1 MAYAGNPDFDYRSF
15 RTTNTVYC
23 LPTACFL
30 PSTTLSFLLRQRD
43 NGPVTRLPFLG
54 SREVPMLAIK
64 TILVPTDFSEASESA
79 VKYGKALAE
88 AFGSSLHLVHVMED
102 LLAHAWAAEVYVA
115 SMPSLRDEIEKEAT
129 ERIGAMLTDQERQQL
144 RVTTAI
150 IAGNPFLEIIRYAR
164 AHEVDLIVLG
174 THGRGPVA
182 HMLLGS
188 VAEKVVRKAPCPV
201 LTVRPAQHEFVMP

>member
-1 MAYAGNPDFDYRSF
+1 
-15 RTTNTVYC
+15 
-23 LPTACFL
+23 
-30 PSTTLSFLLRQRD
+30 
-43 NGPVTRLPFLG
+43 
-54 SREVPMLAIK
+54 MLAIK

-79 VKYGKALAE
+79 LTYARAMAE

-115 SMPSLRDEIEKEAT
+115 SMPSLRDEIEKEAHL
-129 ERIGAMLTDQERQQL
+129 RLGAMASKVPPLGL
-144 RVTTAI
+144 PVTTAVV
-150 IAGNPFLEIIRYAR
+150 AGNPFLEIIRYAR
-164 AHEVDLIVLG
+164 ANNVDLIVLG
-174 THGRGPVA
+174 THGRGPIA